1 MGSRDTTDRVTD
13 QGDGPADVAKQ
24 LDRPEF
30 RRLLVSLSPEEFEYF
45 VADVWD
51 RVRPGTPEVTELS
64 GDMGVDVA
72 ITDGLEREMIQVK
85 RYSNNN
91 TVGRPEVQQYYS
103 LYDQENADRVTI
115 VTSGTFTTQAE
126 SWADTHGVTLYDCNG
141 LYDLFQDAG
150 LSDILS
156 KYFIEADYSLRDP
169 TVPGLKRLLRTVG
182 GLPRLVIRAGR
193 PVWAGVVA
201 ISTAILLLLSGLG
214 ALVALSMTLG
224 LGLAAGPA
232 PEGPSVALTGSTE
245 AVLLWVLV
253 GSFVLFPAGLADRGH
268 TWRALAFVV
277 LVVGSPFALDWLTD
291 MFPDADGVAFTTAA
305 TVCGVAL
312 TLAVT
317 DLRSVYSVG
326 IWTHSKSAF
335 VRYADSA
342 GFSGETQEADTVSA
356 VNPLEYATVAK
367 QKREE

>member
-13 QGDGPADVAKQ
+13 QGDGPADVARQ
-24 LDRPEF
+24 LDRAEF
-30 RRLLVSLSPEEFEYF
+30 RRLLLSLSPEEFEYF
-45 VADVWD
+45 ITDVWG

-85 RYSNNN
+85 RYGNNN

-115 VTSGTFTTQAE
+115 VTSGTFTAQAK
-126 SWADTHGVTLYDCNG
+126 SWADTHGVTLYDYNG
-141 LYDLFQDAG
+141 LYELFQDAG

-169 TVPGLKRLLRTVG
+169 TFPGLKRVLRTVG
-182 GLPRLVIRAGR
+182 GLPRLVIRVGR

-201 ISTAILLLLSGLG
+201 ASATILLLLNGLG
-214 ALVALSMTLG
+214 AFIALSMALG
-224 LGLAAGPA
+224 LFSGTESGR
-232 PEGPSVALTGSTE
+232 EGSSVALAGSTE

-253 GSFVLFPAGLADRGH
+253 SSLVLFPVGLADRGY
-268 TWRALAFVV
+268 TRRALVFVV

-291 MFPDADGVAFTTAA
+291 MFPDGGAVPFIAAA

-312 TLAVT
+312 MLAVT
-317 DLRSVYSVG
+317 DLRSLYSVG
-326 IWTHSKSAF
+326 IWTHSKDAF
-335 VRYADSA
+335 VRYLDYA
-342 GFSGETQEADTVSA
+342 GFGDETQDTDTVAA
-356 VNPLEYATVAK
+356 VNPLEYATVAE
-367 QKREE
+367 QKRD